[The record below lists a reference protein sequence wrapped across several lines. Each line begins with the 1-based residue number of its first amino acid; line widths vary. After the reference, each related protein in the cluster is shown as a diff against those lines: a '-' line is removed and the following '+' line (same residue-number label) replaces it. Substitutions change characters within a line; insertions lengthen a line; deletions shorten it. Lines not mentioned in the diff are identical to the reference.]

1 MKNLRERLWELKL
14 DLEDELQS
22 RMIFL
27 LNLKDTKMFEAIVAW
42 RTLKKPEIETVLVQD
57 DATMEELWDS
67 VEIDVFSYAEAL
79 GSNIQNALPRLKQL
93 QKLNIIYPDGS
104 VAPLAMQI
112 INTYIVNQ
120 VGKIQPKEPKQ
131 KKGEENAK
139 PVQG

>member
-1 MKNLRERLWELKL
+1 MKNLRERLKELKL

-139 PVQG
+139 PAQG

>member
-1 MKNLRERLWELKL
+1 
-14 DLEDELQS
+14 
-22 RMIFL
+22 MIFL

-112 INTYIVNQ
+112 INTYIINQ
-120 VGKIQPKEPKQ
+120 VGKIQSKEPKQ
-131 KKGEENAK
+131 KKGEENVK
-139 PVQG
+139 PAQG

>member
-1 MKNLRERLWELKL
+1 MKNLRERLRELKL

-67 VEIDVFSYAEAL
+67 VEIDIFSYAEAL

-112 INTYIVNQ
+112 INAYIMNQ
-120 VGKIQPKEPKQ
+120 VGKIQPKESKQ

-139 PVQG
+139 PAQG

>member
-1 MKNLRERLWELKL
+1 MKNLRERLRELKL

-42 RTLKKPEIETVLVQD
+42 RTLKKPEIETVLVRD

-139 PVQG
+139 PAQG

>member
-1 MKNLRERLWELKL
+1 
-14 DLEDELQS
+14 
-22 RMIFL
+22 MIFL

-120 VGKIQPKEPKQ
+120 VGKIQPKESKQ

-139 PVQG
+139 PSQG

>member
-112 INTYIVNQ
+112 INTYIINQ

-131 KKGEENAK
+131 KKGEENVK
-139 PVQG
+139 PAQG